1 MTPATRDELI
11 AILEELSLRDTT
23 TASDERLFDAV
34 SEMLAEG
41 YAAAS
46 ATDTDTMPVVNTG
59 LEWIEEN

>member
-11 AILEELSLRDTT
+11 RILEELSLRDTT

-46 ATDTDTMPVVNTG
+46 ETDTNPPLLTDVM
-59 LEWIEEN
+59 EWIEEN